1 MKFSAVHITDM
12 KTILALLLAV
22 FSGVSFS
29 QAYPTKPVRL
39 IIPFPPGGSNDVVGR
54 AIGQQLGERLGQSV
68 VIDNRGGAGG
78 VIGTNEAAKAAP
90 DGYTLLLISTAFPT
104 SIAFDRLPQDAMKSF
119 TPVAMLGSGPALLVV
134 PAASPAN
141 SVRDL
146 LNSLREKPGELN
158 AAAAGIGSFQHMATE
173 LFRLQSKTNFVIVQY
188 KGGGPALTDTIGGQ
202 VHFNLGSLVQMVPHV
217 RSGKLKALGVSSAK
231 RVPAMPEV
239 PTIAEAGVPGYEVSN
254 WWGILAPAGTPAPVL
269 DRLYGEITAI
279 QDSPETRKRFELEGA
294 EVVRMK
300 PAEFATFVT
309 QETQKWTRVVKDA
322 GIKPE

>member
-1 MKFSAVHITDM
+1 M
-12 KTILALLLAV
+12 KTVLALLLAA
-22 FSGVSFS
+22 VSSLAFS
-29 QAYPTKPVRL
+29 QTYPTKPVRL

-54 AIGQQLGERLGQSV
+54 AIGQQLAERLGQGV
-68 VIDNRGGAGG
+68 VIDNRGGAGS

-104 SIAFDRLPQDAMKSF
+104 TIAFNRLPPDAMKSF
-119 TPVAMLGSGPALLVV
+119 APVAMLGSGPALLVV
-134 PAASPAN
+134 PAGSPAN
-141 SVRDL
+141 SVADL
-146 LNSLREKPGELN
+146 LSALRQKPGELN

-173 LFRLQSKTNFVIVQY
+173 LFRLQSKASFVIVQY

-202 VHFNLGSLVQMVPHV
+202 VQFNLGSLVQMVPHV

-254 WWGILAPAGTPAPVL
+254 WWGILAPAGTPQPAL
-269 DRLYGEITAI
+269 ERLYKEIGAI
-279 QDSPETRKRFELEGA
+279 LDSPETRKRFELEGA
-294 EVVRMK
+294 DVVRMK
-300 PAEFATFVT
+300 PAEFTAFVA
-309 QETQKWTRVVKDA
+309 QETEKWTRVVKEA

>member
-1 MKFSAVHITDM
+1 M
-12 KTILALLLAV
+12 KTVLALLLS
-22 FSGVSFS
+22 FLSGLAFA
-29 QAYPTKPVRL
+29 QAYPTKPIRM

-54 AIGQQLGERLGQSV
+54 AIGQQLAERLGQGV

-78 VIGTNEAAKAAP
+78 VIGTNEAAKSAP

-104 SIAFDRLPQDAMKSF
+104 SIAFNRLPQDAMKSF
-119 TPVAMLGSGPALLVV
+119 APVAMLGSGPALLVV
-134 PAASPAN
+134 PANSPAN

-146 LNSLREKPGELN
+146 LNQVKQKPGELN

-173 LFRLQSKTNFVIVQY
+173 LFRLQSKTDFVIVQY

-202 VHFNLGSLVQMVPHV
+202 VQFNLGSLVQMVPHV

-239 PTIAEAGVPGYEVSN
+239 PTIAEAGLPGYEVSN
-254 WWGILAPAGTPAPVL
+254 WWGILAPAGTPSPVL
-269 DRLYGEITAI
+269 DRLYKEITAI
-279 QDSPETRKRFELEGA
+279 LDSPETRKRFELEGA
-294 EVVRMK
+294 DVARMT
-300 PAEFATFVT
+300 PTEFANFVG
-309 QETQKWTRVVKDA
+309 QETVKWTRVVKEA

>member
-1 MKFSAVHITDM
+1 M
-12 KTILALLLAV
+12 KTALAFLLTIFSSLAL
-22 FSGVSFS
+22 S
-29 QAYPTKPVRL
+29 QAYPSKPVRL

-54 AIGQQLGERLGQSV
+54 AMAQQLAERLGQGV
-68 VIDNRGGAGG
+68 VVDNRGGAGG
-78 VIGTNEAAKAAP
+78 VIGTNEAAKAAA

-104 SIAFDRLPQDAMKSF
+104 SIAFNRLPQDAMKSF
-119 TPVAMLGSGPALLVV
+119 EPVAMLGSGPALLVV
-134 PAASPAN
+134 PASSPAN

-146 LNSLREKPGELN
+146 LNLLKQKPGELN

-188 KGGGPALTDTIGGQ
+188 KGGGPAMTDTIGGQ
-202 VHFNLGSLVQMVPHV
+202 VHFNLGSLVQMVPQV

-231 RVPAMPEV
+231 RVPAMPDV

-254 WWGILAPAGTPAPVL
+254 WWGILAPAGTPPPVL
-269 DRLYGEITAI
+269 DRLYKEITALL
-279 QDSPETRKRFELEGA
+279 DSADTRKRFELEGA

-300 PAEFATFVT
+300 PEEFASFVT
-309 QETQKWTRVVKDA
+309 RETEKWTRVVKEA

>member
-1 MKFSAVHITDM
+1 M
-12 KTILALLLAV
+12 KTALAFLLAL
-22 FSGVSFS
+22 FSTLTFG
-29 QAYPTKPVRL
+29 QAYPTKPIRL

-54 AIGQQLGERLGQSV
+54 AIGQQLAERIGQGV

-78 VIGTNEAAKAAP
+78 VIGTNEAAKAPP

-104 SIAFDRLPQDAMKSF
+104 SIAFNRLPQDAMKSF
-119 TPVAMLGSGPALLVV
+119 APVAMLGSGPALLVV
-134 PAASPAN
+134 PANSPAN
-141 SVRDL
+141 SVKDL
-146 LNSLREKPGELN
+146 LETLRQKPGELN

-217 RSGKLKALGVSSAK
+217 RSGKLRALGVSSAK
-231 RVPAMPEV
+231 RVAAMPEV

-254 WWGILAPAGTPAPVL
+254 WWGILAPAGTPQPIL
-269 DRLYGEITAI
+269 DRLYKEITAI
-279 QDSPETRKRFELEGA
+279 LDSPDTRKRFELEGA
-294 EVVRMK
+294 EVARMK
-300 PAEFATFVT
+300 PAEFAAFVT
-309 QETQKWTRVVKDA
+309 QDTEKWTRVVKEA

>member
-1 MKFSAVHITDM
+1 MKI
-12 KTILALLLAV
+12 LLA
-22 FSGVSFS
+22 FLLSALCSLAGA

-54 AIGQQLGERLGQSV
+54 AMGQQLGERLGQSV

-78 VIGTNEAAKAAP
+78 IIGTNEAAKSPP

-104 SIAFDRLPQDAMKSF
+104 SIAFNRLPQDAMKSF
-119 TPVAMLGSGPALLVV
+119 APVAMLGSGPALLVV

-146 LNSLREKPGELN
+146 LNLLKQKPGELN

-173 LFRLQSKTNFVIVQY
+173 LLRLQSKTDFVIVQY
-188 KGGGPALTDTIGGQ
+188 KGGGPALTDVIAGQ
-202 VHFNLGSLVQMVPHV
+202 VQMNLGSLVQMMPHV

-231 RVPAMPEV
+231 RVAALPDV
-239 PTIAEAGVPGYEVSN
+239 PTIAEAGVPGFEVSN
-254 WWGILAPAGTPAPVL
+254 WWGILAPAGTPTGIV
-269 DRLYGEITAI
+269 DRLQRELSSIL
-279 QDSPETRKRFELEGA
+279 DSPETRKRFELEGA
-294 EVVRMK
+294 EVLRMS
-300 PAEFATFVT
+300 PPEFATFVT
-309 QETQKWTRVVKDA
+309 RETEKWTRVVKEA

>member
-1 MKFSAVHITDM
+1 M
-12 KTILALLLAV
+12 KTALALLFTI
-22 FSGVSFS
+22 FSSVAFP
-29 QAYPTKPVRL
+29 QTYPAKPVRL

-54 AIGQQLGERLGQSV
+54 AIAQQLAERLGQGV
-68 VIDNRGGAGG
+68 VVDNRGGAGG

-104 SIAFDRLPQDAMKSF
+104 SIAFNRLPQDALKSF
-119 TPVAMLGSGPALLVV
+119 APVALLGSGPALLVV

-141 SVRDL
+141 SVSDL
-146 LNSLREKPGELN
+146 LNLLKQKPGELN

-188 KGGGPALTDTIGGQ
+188 KGGGPAMTDTIGGQ
-202 VHFNLGSLVQMVPHV
+202 VQFNLGSLVQMVPQV

-231 RVPAMPEV
+231 RVPAMPDV

-254 WWGILAPAGTPAPVL
+254 WWGILAPAGTPQPVVE
-269 DRLYGEITAI
+269 RLYKEITALLES
-279 QDSPETRKRFELEGA
+279 DEARKRFELEGA

-300 PAEFATFVT
+300 PQEFASFVT
-309 QETQKWTRVVKDA
+309 RETEKWTRVVKEA